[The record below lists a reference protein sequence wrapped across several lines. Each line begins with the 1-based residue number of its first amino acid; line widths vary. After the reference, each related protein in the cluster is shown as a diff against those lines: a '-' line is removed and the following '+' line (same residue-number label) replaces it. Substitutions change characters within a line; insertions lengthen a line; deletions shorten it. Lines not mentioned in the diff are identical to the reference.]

1 MLSFISLTLVLE
13 QILSVAPKADY
24 VLLIKPQFE
33 VGRTGV
39 KEGIVTNP
47 ALREDAVM
55 TVLWSAFDNGL
66 GVCGILSSPILGGA
80 GNHEYVLWLRAD
92 SQSNP
97 SEWTHE
103 VHKLAGA

>member
-1 MLSFISLTLVLE
+1 MAALKACATP
-13 QILSVAPKADY
+13 AADY
-24 VLLIKPQFE
+24 VLLVKPQFE

-55 TVLWSAFDNGL
+55 AVLWSAFDNGL

-97 SEWTHE
+97 SEWTQQ
-103 VHKLAGA
+103 VHQLAGA